1 MKPVLLS
8 LAIAF
13 IALLPACSDRV
24 AASPDETAE
33 RSVSANAF
41 PRLTGRVVDQAD
53 LLRPEQEIDV
63 SAKSAALEAQ
73 TGRQFVIVTVD
84 SLGGQDVTTYTRDL
98 GRHWGI
104 GHKDRNDGVILLV
117 APNERQARIAVGY
130 GLEKTVTN
138 GLAQEIMDE
147 RIVPRFREGD
157 MPGGIVA
164 GADAL
169 VAQLSRPPE
178 ASPAR

>member
-1 MKPVLLS
+1 MKPVRLS
-8 LAIAF
+8 LTLAL

-24 AASPDETAE
+24 TARPDETAE

-41 PRLTGRVVDQAD
+41 PELTGRVVDQAD

-73 TGRQFVIVTVD
+73 TGRQFVVVTVD
-84 SLGGQDVTTYTRDL
+84 SLGGQDVATYTRDL

-104 GHKDRNDGVILLV
+104 GHKDRDDGVILLV
-117 APNERQARIAVGY
+117 APDEGQARIAVGY
-130 GLEKTVTN
+130 GLEKTLTN
-138 GLAQEIMDE
+138 ALAQKIMDE
-147 RIVPRFREGD
+147 RIVPSFRQGD

-169 VAQLSRPPE
+169 VAELSKLPA
-178 ASPAR
+178 ASAAR